1 MKKTYWIRTA
11 DGGKPSSSL
20 TLVIVTWAVIML
32 WLITSIFAPMFGLT
46 MLTFNASEAML
57 VLSPILL
64 NYYGRR
70 HTDAKS
76 DEAQMKHTGTPKK
89 VMTQINQHPD
99 VHPDDIGGEA
109 D

>member
-11 DGGKPSSSL
+11 DTGKPSSSL
-20 TLVIVTWAVIML
+20 TLVIVTWAVVML
-32 WLITSIFAPMFGLT
+32 WLTASIFAPMFGLT
-46 MLTFNASEAML
+46 LLTFNASEAML

-70 HTDAKS
+70 HTDSKA
-76 DEAQMKHTGTPKK
+76 DEAQLKHGVTVKK
-89 VMTQINQHPD
+89 DVGKVNQHPD
-99 VHPDDIGGEA
+99 VHPDDVGGEA

>member
-11 DGGKPSSSL
+11 DTGKPSSTL
-20 TLVIVTWAVIML
+20 TLVIVTWAVVML
-32 WLITSIFAPMFGLT
+32 WLVASIFAPMFGLSI
-46 MLTFNASEAML
+46 LTFNASEAML

-70 HTDAKS
+70 HTDAKA
-76 DEAQMKHTGTPKK
+76 DEAQLKHSKK
-89 VMTQINQHPD
+89 EVAKVNQHPD
-99 VHPDDIGGEA
+99 VHPDDVGGEA